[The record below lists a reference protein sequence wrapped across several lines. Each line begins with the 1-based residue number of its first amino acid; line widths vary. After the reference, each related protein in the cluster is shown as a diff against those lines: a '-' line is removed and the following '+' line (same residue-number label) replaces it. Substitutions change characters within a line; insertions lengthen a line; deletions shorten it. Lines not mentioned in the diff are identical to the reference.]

1 MLCFLFCEEAPCLKH
16 SLLVIFYCLTQ
27 QKLLKTMLS
36 TILMARL
43 SPLTVARPTMA
54 AVLMEVPQPVD
65 HRAKAVPRTKAY
77 HPAHGAGTH
86 GVG

>member
-1 MLCFLFCEEAPCLKH
+1 MLGWSILLRYLLLF
-16 SLLVIFYCLTQ
+16 FYCPTQ

-43 SPLTVARPTMA
+43 SRLTVARPTMA

-77 HPAHGAGTH
+77 HRAHGAGTH
-86 GVG
+86 ELG